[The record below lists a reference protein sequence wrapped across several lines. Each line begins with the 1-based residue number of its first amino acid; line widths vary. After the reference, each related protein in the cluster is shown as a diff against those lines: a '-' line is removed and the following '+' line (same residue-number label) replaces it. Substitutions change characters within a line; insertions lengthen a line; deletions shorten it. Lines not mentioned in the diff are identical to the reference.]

1 MKKGMTVELEAPV
14 IPTTLPGIAALILYL
29 SVNLHEVSRAGK
41 GFCWVRPSRCPRC
54 NGVRLWGHGYVGRY
68 FGRFAEMLWMKRWQ
82 CPECGAVHTAR
93 PLEYWRG
100 FQATVGAISASLW
113 LRVERGRWLGSFSRQ
128 RQEYW
133 WRGLER
139 CLAIRGKTADLEELL
154 DTGQILAT
162 HSLHYREI
170 NHVEEPPHRIFAFT
184 ASVRAP

>member
-14 IPTTLPGIAALILYL
+14 IPTTLPGVTTLILYL

-41 GFCWVRPSRCPRC
+41 RFCWARPVRCPRC
-54 NGVRLWGHGYVGRY
+54 DGSRLWGHGYAGRY
-68 FGRFAEMLWMKRWQ
+68 FGRFAEALWMKRWR

-100 FQATVGAISASLW
+100 FQATVSAMATSLW
-113 LRVERGRWLGSFSRQ
+113 LRAERGTWLDSFSRQ

-133 WRGLER
+133 WRGLQR
-139 CLAIRGKTADLEELL
+139 CRAIRGEAAELEALL
-154 DTGQILAT
+154 EAGQIVAT
-162 HSLHYREI
+162 HSLLFREI
-170 NHVEEPPHRIFAFT
+170 NHVDEPPHRIFAFT